1 VQSLVSVVVPV
12 YNGGPFLRKAIDSIL
27 SQTYKSIEL
36 IVVDDG
42 SVDDSADII
51 SSYGPRLQP
60 IRQPNAGVAH
70 ARNAGIRAA
79 RGDFIAFLDQDD
91 WWLPTKVAKQVEL
104 FGQDDDLGLVHTD
117 TAFYHDPSA
126 SFIERINCLRPELL
140 TGRSF
145 ERLLLGNAILNSS
158 VMVRRSV
165 LNAVGTINTE
175 IRGNTIQDYDLW
187 LRIAKQS
194 SFGFIAEKLVVYRL
208 HPGQGMWDARR
219 SLVEELDLVERL
231 VAETRTPPSAEM
243 RARMAKLL
251 DEVGVAH
258 LDAGDVELARQC
270 FGRALKNQYS
280 WRAAVLL
287 ALALLPLPLIN
298 RLRRA
303 RAGLRKLWEVN
314 TATDRP
320 VWTTLRQT

>member
-1 VQSLVSVVVPV
+1 VQSLVSVVIPV
-12 YNGGPFLRKAIDSIL
+12 YNGGSFLTKAIESTL
-27 SQTYKSIEL
+27 SQTYKPIEL

-51 SSYGPRLQP
+51 SSYGTRLRP
-60 IRQPNAGVAH
+60 IRQPNAGVAQ
-70 ARNAGIRAA
+70 ARNVGIRAA
-79 RGDFIAFLDQDD
+79 RGDFVAFLDQDD
-91 WWLPTKVAKQVEL
+91 WWLPTKVAKQVEF
-104 FGQDDDLGLVHTD
+104 FGQDHDLGLVHTD
-117 TAFYHDPSA
+117 AAFYHDPSA
-126 SFIERINCLRPELL
+126 SFIGRINRLRPELL

-165 LNAVGTINTE
+165 LNTVGTINIE

-231 VAETRTPPSAEM
+231 VEETRTPPSAEM
-243 RARMAKLL
+243 RARMATLL
-251 DEVGVAH
+251 DEAGIAH
-258 LDAGDVELARQC
+258 LDAGNVELARQC
-270 FGRALKNQYS
+270 FAKALRKRYS
-280 WRAAVLL
+280 WRDVVLL
-287 ALALLPLPLIN
+287 ALALLPPPLIT

-303 RAGLRKLWEVN
+303 RAGLRMLWGVN
-314 TATDRP
+314 AATSRP
-320 VWTTLRQT
+320 VWTALRQT